1 MSNSVS
7 APSPSLLAL
16 GKKLFRSVFPAGL
29 RGFRTSVVPTRQ
41 GVVFFAML
49 LALLLGSINHN
60 NNLGYILT
68 FLLAGMALVSV
79 FYTFR
84 NLSGLELVSARAA
97 PVFAGQHAVFKVR
110 LMVSR
115 RTRPGIALYFP
126 GGEMTT
132 VTLREQSAQIV
143 SVIHATEKRGLLEP
157 SVLCLAT
164 SYPLGF
170 FRVRSTIEVNFSCP
184 VYPRPVPGPLVTARG
199 PLDEEAEGEA
209 GGPGVEDFSGLAAY
223 QRGDALQHI
232 SWKTYSR
239 GQGLYTKKFEGQ
251 QGKTVYFNPDVLAGG
266 DMELKLSRIC
276 AMILKADN
284 LRLSYGLQL
293 GSKVIPP
300 DSGGRHKRRCLQE
313 LALVPE

>member
-7 APSPSLLAL
+7 SLSPSFFAL
-16 GKKLFRSVFPAGL
+16 GKKKLRSVFPAGM
-29 RGFRTSVVPTRQ
+29 RGFRTFVVPTRQ

-49 LALLLGSINHN
+49 LTLLLGSINHN

-68 FLLAGMALVSV
+68 FLLASMALVSI

-84 NLSGLELVSARAA
+84 NISGLELVSARAA
-97 PVFAGQHAVFKVR
+97 PVFAGQHAAFKVR
-110 LMVSR
+110 LMVPR

-126 GGEMTT
+126 GGEVTT
-132 VTLREQSAQIV
+132 VTLREQGTRIV
-143 SVIHATEKRGLLEP
+143 AVIHATEKRGLLEP

-170 FRVRSTIEVNFSCP
+170 FRVRSTVEVDFSCL
-184 VYPRPVPGPLVTARG
+184 VYPHPVPGPLVTARG

-251 QGKTVYFNPDVLAGG
+251 QGKTVYFNPDVLAGR

-276 AMILKADN
+276 AMILKADA

-293 GSKVIPP
+293 GSKIISPG
-300 DSGGRHKRRCLQE
+300 SGGSHKRRCLQE
-313 LALVPE
+313 LALVPK